1 MCIIMLMA
9 VSFIFFGYL
18 LPLIF
23 ILYLIA
29 IVFWAEHSFASV
41 LEEIDVVQDDVDI
54 SHPPDIPLF
63 RFFSRHLVVNQP
75 GHFDL
80 HPLFGL
86 VCLSRQ

>member
-1 MCIIMLMA
+1 MVVIVQYNLSVA
-9 VSFIFFGYL
+9 SYL
-18 LPLIF
+18 HSLSH
-23 ILYLIA
+23 IA

-86 VCLSRQ
+86 VCLERQ